1 MAARRTLIRLAAV
14 SSVLALASPVVGAAA
29 AADTPDTSNT
39 SYAGPQAPLKVC
51 TTGDYKP
58 LTYRDKESGK
68 YSGFDIDMA
77 KSLSRNMGRKTQFVQ
92 TSWPTMMQDLL
103 TPGKCDITMGGVS
116 ATADRQAKADLTA
129 SYLVD
134 GKAPVVRSGEESK
147 YQTLDQIDR
156 KDVRVIVNPG
166 GTNEQFVKERLP
178 HATVITWP
186 DNVTIFDEI
195 TAGRADVMITD
206 AVEGKYQAK
215 THPGLAVVNPDKP
228 FTKVEKVYMLPK
240 GSPLTTQVNSWLAE
254 VKKDGTF
261 DELYDKWLK

>member
-1 MAARRTLIRLAAV
+1 MTARRILIRLATV
-14 SSVLALASPVVGAAA
+14 SSVLALASTVTGVAAA
-29 AADTPDTSNT
+29 GDMSSTP
-39 SYAGPQAPLKVC
+39 PQTPLKVC
-51 TTGDYKP
+51 TTGDYMP
-58 LTYRDKESGK
+58 LTYRDKASGK

-77 KSLSRNMGRKTQFVQ
+77 KSLSEHLGRKAQFVQ

-116 ATADRQAKADLTA
+116 ATADRREKADLTA

-147 YQTLDQIDR
+147 YQTLDQMDR

-166 GTNEQFVKERLP
+166 GTNEQFVKDRLP

-195 TAGRADVMITD
+195 TSGRADVMITD
-206 AVEGKYQAK
+206 ALEGKYQAK

-240 GSPLTTQVNSWLAE
+240 GSPLTSQANSWLTE